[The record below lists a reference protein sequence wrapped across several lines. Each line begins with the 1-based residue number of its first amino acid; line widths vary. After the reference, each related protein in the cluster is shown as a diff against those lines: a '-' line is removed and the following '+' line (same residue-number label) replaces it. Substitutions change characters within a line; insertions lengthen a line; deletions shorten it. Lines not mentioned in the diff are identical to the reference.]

1 MMSTKRDGLKTWWMQ
16 FEQMKQLSSLMG
28 LSMQQLIDEY
38 LSSQSYYIHAQK
50 KLEFEE
56 YAMFRACKQIPDL
69 LRLCPRLFFELMD
82 VSALM
87 EGNTQLRSRS
97 SFVRVAPLLQQLA
110 GTAGVAGIVFDEL
123 VSDCESKEELT
134 LDRFEKYVDALYKA
148 EFDCNYADQWSVIK
162 EQCGL
167 ESEQC
172 ILHTPY
178 AADCSQFPPAV
189 GSLYLSADHIVFQD
203 PVLHNRR
210 VISLQSVIDV
220 RRVAVELNQA
230 RLLLSHLPGFGLLA
244 KGGNLSIVAAVA
256 RLAGFKSGGGE
267 GTDLTPLRKKPTR
280 SNESS
285 SNDLGNSSP
294 VSCSSGLLKNEACS
308 SSKREVMFGDSSSDN
323 GMPSPGEEFAGET
336 GYESSNADTDN
347 DSGAHLAGE
356 KQEAGGAG
364 GQKGFMGLSAIQF
377 RWHGGGLAKF
387 QFVELSGLLCA
398 TWMKHLKELLIAH
411 KMARERYERSD
422 FPIPIHTVFE
432 SGRLPWLPAFVAE
445 NIIRARA
452 LESVL
457 GREVSSL
464 FLCSLNSSC
473 LESNGV
479 CPLIEEL
486 YSSFQAAE
494 RYRKAEE
501 EGKTLD
507 IFNFKT
513 LDQNLVKL
521 DELSLGIY
529 DTLKSLDHLCSWRQP
544 LLSSAALAACLA
556 VFHYDALSMLIPGAF
571 ITFSGKVALRG
582 CMRHLFPAISSGW
595 RRTAVIEAASTTMK
609 EQAVVASATGCSY
622 SITRDN
628 LQRLKGR
635 GSEEEEEGTNFA
647 EYKESSAEELI
658 SHRKQEEDFSLER
671 MPSQM
676 SGRNMGSPAT
686 RGWFSRIGD
695 QVASVRKLRQNMKK
709 ALRENFVEVERQLQV
724 GLQMGREKTQKLSQ
738 LQNTIQQVNRILAK
752 LAILYSWEHPR
763 QSMCFCVL
771 VASTGTALAVTPARW
786 IFLCLVIGKFVPGDM
801 MQKRL
806 KGLSLF
812 LARKYLDPPETI
824 N

>member
-1 MMSTKRDGLKTWWMQ
+1 MAAKRDGLKTWWMQ

-38 LSSQSYYIHAQK
+38 ISSQSYYIHAQK

-87 EGNTQLRSRS
+87 EGNTNFRSRA

-123 VSDCESKEELT
+123 VADCENKEELT

-189 GSLYLSADHIVFQD
+189 GSLYLSSDHIVFQD

-210 VISLQSVIDV
+210 VISLQTVIDV

-256 RLAGFKSGGGE
+256 RLAGFRSGGGDNP
-267 GTDLTPLRKKPTR
+267 DLTPLRKKPSR
-280 SNESS
+280 SNDSS
-285 SNDLGNSSP
+285 SIDLGNSSP
-294 VSCSSGLLKNEACS
+294 VSSSCGLLKVEACAAS
-308 SSKREVMFGDSSSDN
+308 RREVQGVDSSSDN
-323 GMPSPGEEFAGET
+323 GMPSPGEELAGESGMG

-347 DSGAHLAGE
+347 DSGANLAGD
-356 KQEAGGAG
+356 KQESAGAGGAG
-364 GQKGFMGLSAIQF
+364 GSKGFMGLSAIQF
-377 RWHGGGLAKF
+377 RWHGGGHAKF

-422 FPIPIHTVFE
+422 FPIPIHAVFE

-445 NIIRARA
+445 NIVRARA

-473 LESNGV
+473 LDSNGV

-486 YSSFQAAE
+486 YGSFQAAE

-521 DELSLGIY
+521 ATAPPLFGRSRCLPCCLPLRCALY
-529 DTLKSLDHLCSWRQP
+529 AHPRRVDHLFWQSCPTRVHAVLVP
-544 LLSSAALAACLA
+544 GLLEGLEESYRSRGRKLGKPRGDLSCL
-556 VFHYDALSMLIPGAF
+556 IE
-571 ITFSGKVALRG
+571 LRFFLL
-582 CMRHLFPAISSGW
+582 HLVSYPPPQ
-595 RRTAVIEAASTTMK
+595 
-609 EQAVVASATGCSY
+609 QAVVVSATGCNY
-622 SITRDN
+622 SITRHN
-628 LQRLKGR
+628 LQKLKGK
-635 GSEEEEEGTNFA
+635 GSEEEEEESASIDDHKDSFA
-647 EYKESSAEELI
+647 EDLI
-658 SHRKQEEDFSLER
+658 SHRKHEENFSLER
-671 MPSQM
+671 MPSQNP
-676 SGRNMGSPAT
+676 GRNSDSPAT
-686 RGWFSRIGD
+686 RGWFSRIND
-695 QVASVRKLRQNMKK
+695 QVC
-709 ALRENFVEVERQLQV
+709 FFPRQLQCSPPV
-724 GLQMGREKTQKLSQ
+724 HCPPLLTTLFFSTQSISSPLHSRPLLCALS
-738 LQNTIQQVNRILAK
+738 LAPHK
-752 LAILYSWEHPR
+752 PNSLI
-763 QSMCFCVL
+763 
-771 VASTGTALAVTPARW
+771 T
-786 IFLCLVIGKFVPGDM
+786 FLC
-801 MQKRL
+801 
-806 KGLSLF
+806 
-812 LARKYLDPPETI
+812 